1 LNACQNLTKMETT
14 MEVLLDLLVKKEQEI
29 EVLLEEINYLNSVI
43 ESFKNRYKRRKLIGF
58 KLKGATK

>member
-1 LNACQNLTKMETT
+1 

>member
-1 LNACQNLTKMETT
+1 MNACQNLTKMETT

-29 EVLLEEINYLNSVI
+29 LVLLEEINYLNSI
-43 ESFKNRYKRRKLIGF
+43 ILQLQKRGSKRKPIGY